1 MPAVN
6 AASDLP
12 NALAAVA
19 SAVAAGRLAPEEA
32 QALACVLTAQARAI
46 EIVEIDTRL
55 RALEQKAANI

>member
-19 SAVAAGRLAPEEA
+19 SAVAAGRLSPEEA
-32 QALACVLTAQARAI
+32 QALASVLNAQARAI

-55 RALEQKAANI
+55 RALEQKAGNI